1 MSLNSASSA
10 GATHEDCKFIA
21 GMTRPE
27 SVGAKTASP
36 TKLPIFTA
44 CPRRFR
50 SILSA
55 KTFVKMPNILQV
67 MGFFAPSSTSSGTLA
82 LNPLGPRVLN
92 GTKRRQWT
100 RTAVYLPTAAPLIP
114 GVQRARANVVDTRQN
129 GSVHYLYIGKR
140 AKRVEPSVPRK
151 WQHHRSWQIISSVH
165 CFRQGG
171 YVDLFRF
178 VCCLV
183 YPVSRT
189 TNKLSIRFR
198 EIFGSHRSRAEKESI
213 MMDFSPTF

>member
-114 GVQRARANVVDTRQN
+114 GVQLPGQT
-129 GSVHYLYIGKR
+129 
-140 AKRVEPSVPRK
+140 
-151 WQHHRSWQIISSVH
+151 
-165 CFRQGG
+165 
-171 YVDLFRF
+171 
-178 VCCLV
+178 
-183 YPVSRT
+183 
-189 TNKLSIRFR
+189 LSILDRMARCIIYTQESVRNALNLQFQENGNIIEVGR
-198 EIFGSHRSRAEKESI
+198 LSQVFIVSAKED
-213 MMDFSPTF
+213 M